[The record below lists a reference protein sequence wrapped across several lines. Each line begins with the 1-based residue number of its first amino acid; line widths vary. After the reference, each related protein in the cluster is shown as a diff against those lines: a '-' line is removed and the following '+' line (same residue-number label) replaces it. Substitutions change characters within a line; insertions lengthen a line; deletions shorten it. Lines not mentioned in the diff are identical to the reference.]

1 MTTYDTRK
9 LRCHCCG
16 KTSEQSV
23 LTSSNSFGSRDL
35 DQRPP
40 EMMRSTMP
48 SWLQEC
54 PFCGYV
60 ATDIGKDDA
69 TAHAFVGTPAFQ
81 ALCAD
86 PSPDPISRR
95 FLVRAAID
103 AHGADIESAFTQTL
117 SAAWIAD
124 DASKPSDATALRL
137 RAAAYVEGKAAS
149 LDTRLVLLDVLRR
162 ASEWSAAKTLA
173 DTLAADRPGHPYDAI
188 VSFHHGK
195 IGAKDSGRYT
205 IADALADAPQPDN
218 GGAANP
224 ERVKILVDHLRKMK
238 DKTSR
243 NT

>member
-16 KTSEQSV
+16 KASDQSV
-23 LTSSNSFGSRDL
+23 LMSSNSFGSRDL

-40 EMMRSTMP
+40 EMMRSTMA

-54 PFCGYV
+54 SFCGYV

-69 TAHAFVGTPAFQ
+69 TARAFVGTPAFQ

-95 FLVRAAID
+95 FLVRAALD
-103 AHGADIESAFTQTL
+103 AQGGDTESAFTHTL
-117 SAAWIAD
+117 AVAWIAD
-124 DASKPSDATALRL
+124 DASRPSDATALRL
-137 RAAAYVEGKAAS
+137 KATAYIAAKAAS

-188 VSFHHGK
+188 VSFHRAK
-195 IGAKDSGRYT
+195 IEVRDSGRYT
-205 IADALADAPQPDN
+205 IADALAETPKP
-218 GGAANP
+218 GSSAATP
-224 ERVKILVDHLRKMK
+224 ERVKILVDHLRKISSK
-238 DKTSR
+238 R
-243 NT
+243 NPDHG